1 MRQVLILH
9 GWSDTSASF
18 HTLAAALRSNGY
30 QTTPVWL
37 GDYISKDDDVS
48 IPDVAKRMEEVLQQ
62 LVTAGSVATPFDMI
76 VHSTGGLVARTWLT
90 MFDASRGSRW
100 MQRLV
105 MLAPANY
112 GSRLASMGKSMVGRL
127 TKGMDNWF
135 QTGTQMLNALEL
147 GSPFQWRLALADV
160 LHDGQMPSASLVP
173 YSEAGCL
180 PFVISG
186 IKGYDQILRRPLNEN
201 GADGTVRAAAAN
213 LTSYGL
219 TLDFTRGTAPA
230 ATLWNRVGPL
240 DQFAYHALDDVDH
253 GSIIEGGPS
262 VLPLVLEAL
271 ACPMDRQAYT
281 AILDR
286 WFEATDALADP
297 KDPAHHQF
305 FQLNTFVVDDLGDP
319 VADHFIEFYGSDDDT
334 RDAALAVFQTD
345 VIRDVHVNGVNGA
358 CRTFFID
365 RTVMFTRFYKGKEAG
380 QQDAVKVS
388 IWATPPGPNVAY
400 FGRGPT
406 ANFGEY
412 LVHVQ
417 DEALRQDRW
426 LRRHCT
432 HFLKVIIPRRPV
444 EGVFKMN
451 PFAP

>member
-30 QTTPVWL
+30 QATTIWL
-37 GDYISKDDDVS
+37 GDYLSMDDDVA
-48 IPDVAKRMEEVLQQ
+48 IPDVAKRMEEVLQG
-62 LVTAGSVATPFDMI
+62 LVGDGSVATPFDMI

-90 MFDASRGSRW
+90 MFDAARGSRW

-112 GSRLASMGKSMVGRL
+112 GSRLASLGKSMLGRL
-127 TKGMDNWF
+127 TKGLENGF

-186 IKGYDQILRRPLNEN
+186 VKGYDEILRRPLNED

-219 TLDFTRGTAPA
+219 TLDFTRGAAPVP
-230 ATLWNRVGPL
+230 TLWNRVGPI
-240 DQFAYHALDDVDH
+240 DAFAYHALDDVDH
-253 GSIIEGGPS
+253 GTIVEAGPS
-262 VLPLVLEAL
+262 VLPLILQAL
-271 ACPMDRQAYT
+271 ACPMDRTAYT
-281 AILDR
+281 AIHDS
-286 WFEATDALADP
+286 WFAATEAVANP
-297 KDPAHHQF
+297 KVPSLHQF

-319 VADHFIEFYGSDDDT
+319 VADHFIEFYGSDEAT
-334 RDAALAVFQTD
+334 RDAALSVFQTD

-358 CRTFFID
+358 CRTFYID
-365 RTVMFTRFYKGKEAG
+365 RTAMFSRFYGGKDAG
-380 QQDAVKVS
+380 QQDALQVS
-388 IWATPPGPNVAY
+388 ISATPPGPNVVY
-400 FGRGPT
+400 FGAAPT
-406 ANFGEY
+406 ANLGEY
-412 LVHVQ
+412 LVHVE
-417 DEALRQDRW
+417 DDALSQDRW
-426 LRRHCT
+426 LRRNCT
-432 HFLKVIIPRRPV
+432 HFLKIIIPRRPMP
-444 EGVFKMN
+444 GVFQMN
-451 PFAP
+451 PFVP